1 MKILIIYDSV
11 YGNTEEIAKSM
22 GEAIGS
28 EARVV
33 KAENST
39 HADLASVEL
48 LIVGSP
54 TYGGRPTPKM
64 KEFLDSVRAT
74 SLKDVRVAAF
84 DTRFPATWV
93 KVFGF
98 AAGKIDKR
106 LKSQGGKSVIKPEG
120 FFVSGTKGPL
130 VEGEYERA
138 AQWARGISALTAS
151 R

>member
-1 MKILIIYDSV
+1 MKTLVIYDSV

-28 EARVV
+28 EAKVV
-33 KAENST
+33 KAGSFSP
-39 HADLASVEL
+39 ADLESVEL
-48 LIVGSP
+48 LIAGSP

-64 KEFLDSVRAT
+64 KEFLESIKST
-74 SLKDVRVAAF
+74 SLRGVKVAAF

-93 KVFGF
+93 KIFGF
-98 AAGKIDKR
+98 AAGKIEKQ

-120 FFVSGTKGPL
+120 FLVSGTKGPL

-138 AQWARGISALTAS
+138 AKWAQDIIGSKG
-151 R
+151 

>member
-1 MKILIIYDSV
+1 MKTLVIYDSV

-28 EARVV
+28 EAKVV
-33 KAENST
+33 KAENAGPANLTSI
-39 HADLASVEL
+39 EL

-64 KEFLDSVRAT
+64 KEFLDNIRAVT
-74 SLKDVRVAAF
+74 LKDVKIAAF

-93 KVFGF
+93 KIFGF
-98 AAGKIDKR
+98 AAGKIEKR
-106 LKSQGGKSVIKPEG
+106 LKSQGGTSVIKPEG
-120 FFVSGTKGPL
+120 FYVSRTKGPL

-138 AQWARGISALTAS
+138 AKWAQDIMDRQ
-151 R
+151 